1 MTGLPDLNLTG
12 RVAFVTG
19 AARGMGA
26 THALTLAH
34 RGADVVIAD
43 LDTAELAGVAKQIR
57 EETGR
62 RVETMQLDV
71 TAPDAGEQVLAVATE
86 KFGRLDIVVHNAG
99 IMHDWKRIADTPA
112 EKLQPYVDVNVL
124 GPYAITRA
132 LLPLLTQSDAAR
144 IIFISSQWGQL
155 PDGHSYGYMVSK
167 AAQLGLM
174 KALAAELVPYKIL
187 VNAVAPGAVST
198 RMVPDQVYEAELAA
212 VPLGRIADPAEI
224 SATVA
229 FLASD
234 SAAFITGQTLA
245 VNGGA
250 LIPSA

>member
-1 MTGLPDLNLTG
+1 MTLPDIALAG

-19 AARGMGA
+19 AARGMGV
-26 THALTLAH
+26 THALTLAA
-34 RGADVVIAD
+34 RGADVLLAD
-43 LDTAELAGVAKQIR
+43 QDSAELDASAKQIR
-57 EETGR
+57 EDTGR
-62 RVETMQLDV
+62 RVVTMVLDV
-71 TAPDAGEQVLAVATE
+71 TAPDAGEKVLATVTE

-99 IMHDWKRIADTPA
+99 IMHDWKGIADTPA
-112 EKLQPYVDVNVL
+112 EKLQPYFDVNVA
-124 GPYAITRA
+124 GPFKITRT
-132 LLPLLTQSDAAR
+132 LLPLLQKSDAGR
-144 IIFISSQWGQL
+144 VIFISSQWGQL

-174 KALAAELVPYKIL
+174 KALAKELIPHKIL
-187 VNAVAPGAVST
+187 VNAVAPGAVLT
-198 RMVPDQVYEAELAA
+198 RMVPDDVYEAELAA

-250 LIPSA
+250 LIPSS